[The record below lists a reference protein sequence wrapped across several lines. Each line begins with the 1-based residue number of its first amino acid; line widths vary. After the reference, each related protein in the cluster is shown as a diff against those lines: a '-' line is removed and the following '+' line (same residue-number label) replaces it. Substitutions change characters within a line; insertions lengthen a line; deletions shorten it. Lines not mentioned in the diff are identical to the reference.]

1 MDVLDFHVIIGAIDN
16 LIDVTITGVATVEVE
31 IGETKDAHHGV
42 TVEVVTAEV
51 VTAEVATA
59 ANVIVHGVIDA
70 ETIRIQ
76 G

>member
-1 MDVLDFHVIIGAIDN
+1 MDVLDFHVIIGATDN
-16 LIDVTITGVATVEVE
+16 LIDVTIAGVATVEVE

-42 TVEVVTAEV
+42 TVEVVTA
-51 VTAEVATA
+51 

-70 ETIRIQ
+70 ETIRVQ

>member
-1 MDVLDFHVIIGAIDN
+1 MDVLDFHVIIGATDN

-51 VTAEVATA
+51 ATA
-59 ANVIVHGVIDA
+59 ANVIVPGVIDA

>member
-1 MDVLDFHVIIGAIDN
+1 MHVLDFHAIIGAIDN
-16 LIDVTITGVATVEVE
+16 LIDVTTAGVATVEVE
-31 IGETKDAHHGV
+31 IVETKDDHHGA
-42 TVEVVTAEV
+42 TV
-51 VTAEVATA
+51 EVATA

>member
-16 LIDVTITGVATVEVE
+16 LIDVTTAGVATVEVE
-31 IGETKDAHHGV
+31 IAETKDAHHGA
-42 TVEVVTAEV
+42 TVEVVTV
-51 VTAEVATA
+51 EVATA